1 MPLHSGST
9 QRKIALVILVEGRP
23 AALAFRLCQ
32 GSALCFLPHS
42 PSSPRA
48 QDAGKCRVVSFPM
61 KLNEQD
67 WVTGRPFLTRER
79 PLGAHGARPQVK
91 PKKVHFPFE
100 GIYDDSSRNPPE
112 DGVPTKYRKEVW
124 EDAVMEASTARLLS
138 LGASQE
144 VTLPRP
150 FLWRRPRR
158 RRQGKP
164 PCKSHEN
171 GGLD

>member
-1 MPLHSGST
+1 MSSGELSDEAERT
-9 QRKIALVILVEGRP
+9 GLGNRPSFLV
-23 AALAFRLCQ
+23 
-32 GSALCFLPHS
+32 
-42 PSSPRA
+42 
-48 QDAGKCRVVSFPM
+48 
-61 KLNEQD
+61 
-67 WVTGRPFLTRER
+67 TRER

-158 RRQGKP
+158 RALTLLVCLCRTLTIR
-164 PCKSHEN
+164 N
-171 GGLD
+171 GVVGP